1 MNVELTTE
9 AAEAAEADFMHAYV
23 AGAPA
28 AVQERLGIATARI
41 GGGVVLSMLNDPM
54 SYWSRTL
61 GFTEPV
67 TRELVG
73 RIVAFYRDKGCDE
86 ARIQIAPSALPADW
100 EEIRAAH
107 GIEPMHD
114 GLKLAAPIEQVVRP
128 AVGPRL
134 RVGPVD
140 ESDTAE
146 WASVVLRGFGVSTEG
161 LGGQLVEMMA
171 AIAENPQFHP
181 YGAWD
186 GTDLVAGAALFV
198 RGTVGSLNSGA
209 TLPSHRMLGAQSAL
223 IVVRAEAA
231 RAAGCRWLVAETGKA
246 GPGEINRST
255 ENLKRA
261 GLRVLYV
268 RPNWRWQAATDPT
281 LAG

>member
-1 MNVELTTE
+1 MKVELTTE
-9 AAEAAEADFMHAYV
+9 MAEAAEADFMHAYE

-28 AVQERLGIATARI
+28 AVRERLGIATGRI

-67 TRELVG
+67 TRELVDQ
-73 RIVAFYRDKGCDE
+73 IVAFYRDKGCGQ
-86 ARIQIAPSALPADW
+86 ARIQIAPSALPANW

-107 GIEPMHD
+107 GIEPMHQ
-114 GLKLAAPIEQVVRP
+114 GLKLAAPIGQVRP
-128 AVGPRL
+128 RAGTRL
-134 RVGPVD
+134 RVGRVD
-140 ESDTAE
+140 QSDVEE
-146 WASVVLRGFGVSTEG
+146 WAAVILRGFGVSTEG

-171 AIAENPQFHP
+171 ATAENPQFHL

-198 RGTVGSLNSGA
+198 RGPVGSLNSGA

-223 IVVRAEAA
+223 IAVRAEAA
-231 RAAGCRWLVAETGKA
+231 RSAGCQWLVAETGKA
-246 GPGEINRST
+246 GPGETNQST
-255 ENLKRA
+255 VNLERA
-261 GLRVLYV
+261 GLRVRYV
-268 RPNWRWQAATDPT
+268 RPNWRWQAETDPM